1 MVGQRSSGGAL
12 LRMLLVLVVLALAG
26 GAAAAF
32 WTGRPPHVE
41 IRPGLAGIGRRTPI
55 EVKIDDTGRVEKLTV
70 DVVQGMDVKP
80 VLEKGFETHPAWA
93 FWRTPTPS
101 DLRLEVGRDTVP
113 GLRGGKA
120 TIRVTAQRPGS
131 LLRVP
136 DPVVVAIELPVRLA
150 PPSLAV
156 LSGFHYVAQGGC
168 EAVVYRLGEGAVKD
182 GVQSGVWWFPG
193 YPLPGATDPGT
204 RFALFAV
211 PYDAENAAGVHLVAI
226 DDVGNQAS
234 AAFIDRFFPKPLKHD
249 VIQLNDAFLQRVV
262 PDIMR
267 ETPDLQD
274 RGGPLQNYLEINGE
288 LRRREG
294 KELDALASRS
304 ANRFLWKEPF
314 LAMPNAKIT
323 AAFAQRRDYQ
333 YQGRHVDQQDHLGF
347 DMASVEHA
355 AVPASNDGVVLLARF
370 FGIYGNAVVI
380 DHGYGLMSLYGH
392 LSSLEVHEGE
402 AVKRGQ
408 EVGRSGETGLAG
420 GDHLHFTMLLRGLP
434 VNPVEWWD
442 PHWIQDRLAR
452 KLGAASGLPG
462 AGAAQAAARTEAPV
476 SPAEARA
483 ARRNSRSRRGAL
495 SLQRPPTDAA
505 PESTKSGQS
514 RPT

>member
-12 LRMLLVLVVLALAG
+12 PRMLLVLLVLALAG
-26 GAAAAF
+26 VAVAAF
-32 WTGRPPHVE
+32 WTGRPPQLEVK
-41 IRPGLAGIGRRTPI
+41 PGLAGIGRRTPI
-55 EVKIDDTGRVEKLTV
+55 AVRIDDTARVEKLTV
-70 DVVQGMDVKP
+70 EVVQGMDVKP
-80 VLEKGFETHPAWA
+80 VAEKRFETHPAWA
-93 FWRTPTPS
+93 FWRARAPGELVS
-101 DLRLEVGRDTVP
+101 EVGRDTVP
-113 GLRGGKA
+113 GLRGGRA
-120 TIRVTAQRPGS
+120 TIRVTAQRPGT
-131 LLRVP
+131 LLRTP
-136 DPVVVAIELPVRLA
+136 DPVMVSLELPVRLA

-168 EAVVYRLGEGAVKD
+168 EAVVYRVGEGAVQD
-182 GVQSGVWWFPG
+182 GVQSGTRWFPG
-193 YPLPGATDPGT
+193 YPLPGGGDPRA

-211 PYDAENAAGVHLVAI
+211 PYDAGDASGVRLVAV
-226 DDVGNQAS
+226 DDVGNRAA
-234 AAFIDRFFPKPLKHD
+234 AAFVDKFFPKTLKHD

-267 ETPDLQD
+267 EMPDLQD
-274 RGGPLQNYLEINGE
+274 RGGLLQNYLEINGE

-294 KELDALASRS
+294 KELEALASRS
-304 ANRFLWKEPF
+304 ADHFLWKEAF

-333 YQGRHVDQQDHLGF
+333 YQGKHVDQQDHLGF
-347 DMASVEHA
+347 DMASVAHA

-434 VNPVEWWD
+434 VNPAEWWD

-452 KLGAASGLPG
+452 KLGPASGLPG
-462 AGAAQAAARTEAPV
+462 AGAAASAAGAAARTEAPI

-483 ARRNSRSRRGAL
+483 ARKRHPAHGK
-495 SLQRPPTDAA
+495 TH
-505 PESTKSGQS
+505 
-514 RPT
+514 

>member
-1 MVGQRSSGGAL
+1 M
-12 LRMLLVLVVLALAG
+12 
-26 GAAAAF
+26 
-32 WTGRPPHVE
+32 
-41 IRPGLAGIGRRTPI
+41 
-55 EVKIDDTGRVEKLTV
+55 
-70 DVVQGMDVKP
+70 
-80 VLEKGFETHPAWA
+80 
-93 FWRTPTPS
+93 
-101 DLRLEVGRDTVP
+101 
-113 GLRGGKA
+113 
-120 TIRVTAQRPGS
+120 IRVTAQPPGS
-131 LLRVP
+131 LLRAAAP
-136 DPVVVAIELPVRLA
+136 MVVSLRLPVRLA

-168 EAVVYRLGEGAVKD
+168 EAVVYRVGEGAVKE
-182 GVQSGVWWFPG
+182 GVQSGTWWFPG
-193 YPLPGATDPGT
+193 YPLPGSSDPKT

-211 PYDAENAAGVHLVAI
+211 PYDATDASAVRLVAV
-226 DDVGNQAS
+226 DDVGNRAE
-234 AAFIDRFFPKPLKHD
+234 AAFVDRFFPKPLKHD

-274 RGGPLQNYLEINGE
+274 RGGVLQNYLEINGE
-288 LRRREG
+288 LRRREA
-294 KELDALASRS
+294 KELEALAARS
-304 ANRFLWKEPF
+304 ADHFLWKEPF
-314 LAMPNAKIT
+314 LPMPNAKIT

-333 YQGRHVDQQDHLGF
+333 YQGKHVDQQDHLGF

-392 LSSLEVHEGE
+392 LSSLEVHEGQ

-408 EVGRSGETGLAG
+408 EVGRSGKTGLAG

-452 KLGAASGLPG
+452 KLGPAAGLPG
-462 AGAAQAAARTEAPV
+462 AGATPAAAGATQEEPV
-476 SPAEARA
+476 SPAAARA
-483 ARRNSRSRRGAL
+483 ARHRRKG
-495 SLQRPPTDAA
+495 
-505 PESTKSGQS
+505 KG
-514 RPT
+514 

>member
-12 LRMLLVLVVLALAG
+12 LRMFLVLVVLALAG
-26 GAAAAF
+26 VAAAAF
-32 WTGRPPHVE
+32 WTGNPPHLE
-41 IRPGLAGIGRRTPI
+41 IKPGMAGIGRRTPI

-70 DVVQGMDVKP
+70 ELVQGMDTRP
-80 VLEKGFETHPAWA
+80 VAEKSYDTHPTWA
-93 FWRTPTPS
+93 FWRAPAPG
-101 DLRLEVGRDTVP
+101 DLLSEVGRDTVP

-120 TIRVTAQRPGS
+120 TIRVTAQRPGT
-131 LLRVP
+131 LLRTP
-136 DPVVVAIELPVRLA
+136 DPVVVSLDLPVRLA

-182 GVQSGVWWFPG
+182 GVQSGAWWFPG
-193 YPLPGATDPGT
+193 YPLPGGADPRA

-211 PYDAENAAGVHLVAI
+211 PYDAENAAAVRLVAV
-226 DDVGNQAS
+226 DDVGNQAG
-234 AAFIDRFFPKPLKHD
+234 AAFIDKFFPKPLKHD
-249 VIQLNDAFLQRVV
+249 VIALNDAFLQRVV
-262 PDIMR
+262 PDVMR

-274 RGGPLQNYLEINGE
+274 RGGLLQNYLEINGD

-294 KELDALASRS
+294 KELAALASRS
-304 ANRFLWKEPF
+304 ADHFLWKEGF

-333 YQGRHVDQQDHLGF
+333 YQGKHVDQQDHLGF
-347 DMASVEHA
+347 DMASVAHA
-355 AVPASNDGVVLLARF
+355 AVPASNDGVVLLARY

-392 LSSLEVHEGE
+392 LSSLEVREGQ

-452 KLGAASGLPG
+452 KLGPASGLPG
-462 AGAAQAAARTEAPV
+462 AGAPAGNAAARAEAPI
-476 SPAEARA
+476 SPAQARA
-483 ARRNSRSRRGAL
+483 ARRRSRA
-495 SLQRPPTDAA
+495 
-505 PESTKSGQS
+505 
-514 RPT
+514 